1 MNTKGGAW
9 GTTWDLVLGDPTHG
23 KLAGDALMQ
32 ESQKAR
38 TGSDPLLSAPLA
50 PPSATSPSA
59 NPVNGHEWNA
69 LNSSIGDLQY
79 ACIFPLATPIAC
91 NSDGGNCECGEA
103 TDDYENPLCQAAD
116 GTYGQMQLRA
126 KAYPGVRELEVL
138 QGLGNQ
144 GIVASI
150 CPENFDTQAPDYGY
164 NPAVGA
170 IVERLKKRLATA
182 CLPLTLTP
190 QPDETFPC
198 IVIEAHQVDPIDPH
212 STDEACKCD
221 KPGREQVKGEGP
233 LRAQSEAE
241 SQGAAIGEKYACYCK
256 IDQLLGAERDVCQ
269 TDTGHAPVLNGKSVD
284 GWCYVDPITG
294 QGSEKIVKDCP
305 ADSRRELRFVN
316 GGNPE
321 PKTTTYI
328 TCTD

>member
-1 MNTKGGAW
+1 MSAKGGAW
-9 GTTWDLVLGDPTHG
+9 GTTWDLVLGDPTNG
-23 KLAGDALMQ
+23 KLAADALMQ
-32 ESQKAR
+32 ESQKPR

-79 ACIFPLATPIAC
+79 ACIFPLTTPIAC
-91 NSDGGNCECGEA
+91 DADGANCECGEA

-138 QGLGNQ
+138 QGLGSQ

-164 NPAVGA
+164 DPAVGA

-182 CLPLTLTP
+182 CLPLHADAAAGRQLP
-190 QPDETFPC
+190 
-198 IVIEAHQVDPIDPH
+198 VHRHRGA
-212 STDEACKCD
+212 
-221 KPGREQVKGEGP
+221 PGRSDRPALDRRSVQVRRAGPRAGEGRRTAARP
-233 LRAQSEAE
+233 EEAE
-241 SQGAAIGEKYACYCK
+241 AQGAAVGEKYACYCE

-269 TDTGHAPVLNGKSVD
+269 TDTGHAPVLDGKSVD
-284 GWCYVDPITG
+284 GWCYVDPVTG

-305 ADSRRELRFVN
+305 ADARRELRFVN